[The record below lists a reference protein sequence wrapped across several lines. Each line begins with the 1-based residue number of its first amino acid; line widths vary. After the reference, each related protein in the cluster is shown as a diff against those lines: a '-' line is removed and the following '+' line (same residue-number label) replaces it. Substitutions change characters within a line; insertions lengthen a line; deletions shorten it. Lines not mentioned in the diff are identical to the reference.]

1 MVGHTMENL
10 IMTQYEDR
18 VELQRQ
24 KLAAEEW
31 ANGVKCIH
39 AHSLSSMWY
48 DDRPQDT
55 ADGESVMDIEYN
67 GGWIDRHK
75 DGEVIHT
82 FGQKMSREEL
92 IDAYGR
98 VETDR
103 REV

>member
-1 MVGHTMENL
+1 MSQYSELVEQQRVL
-10 IMTQYEDR
+10 I
-18 VELQRQ
+18 
-24 KLAAEEW
+24 AAEEW
-31 ANGVKCIH
+31 ALSIKSLH
-39 AHSLSSMWY
+39 AHSLDSMWY

-98 VETDR
+98 VEASR
-103 REV
+103 HKV